1 MNRYLLMKTFGE
13 EKDVCLGLHIVLA
26 TTDTCIIKS
35 TCYLELDSFFF
46 FHELETKSP
55 RYKRNLTL
63 METKIE
69 LQPPELDEILSSRI
83 LMGALGHSTSLAI
96 ELHNILEAQAMNRP
110 IKPMS

>member
-46 FHELETKSP
+46 FSRT
-55 RYKRNLTL
+55 RNQISQVQA
-63 METKIE
+63 K
-69 LQPPELDEILSSRI
+69 PHPDGDKNR
-83 LMGALGHSTSLAI
+83 ASTSRA
-96 ELHNILEAQAMNRP
+96 R
-110 IKPMS
+110 